1 MFRVVKFAAIA
12 AVALSLSA
20 CALTEDEITLAYAP
34 PAGTVATT
42 PGAEQVSV
50 GVNATDERMQY
61 QDRVSSK
68 KNGYGMEMAAIRS
81 TNSPI
86 DLLKAT
92 LEQELSAHGFKVGA
106 GGATVTAKVLRFYN
120 DYKTGMFSG
129 DAVAD
134 ITVNLE
140 VKDAA
145 GKIVYSRA
153 LQSQGA
159 LKGIGIANGSNAKQ
173 ALEMA
178 LTNAMAQLRND
189 TAFYGA
195 LAATGAKPAGG
206 KPTS

>member
-1 MFRVVKFAAIA
+1 MFRLGRIAAVV

-20 CALTEDEITLAYAP
+20 CALTEDEITLAYIP
-34 PAGTVATT
+34 PPGAATAAAGAEAVTVA
-42 PGAEQVSV
+42 VSAV
-50 GVNATDERMQY
+50 DERMQY

-86 DLLKAT
+86 ELLKSA
-92 LEQELSAHGFKVGA
+92 LEQEIATHGFKVGG
-106 GGATVTAKVLRFYN
+106 GGASVTAKVLRFYN

-134 ITVNLE
+134 ISLNLE
-140 VKDAA
+140 VKDTA
-145 GKIVYSRA
+145 GAVVYSRA

-159 LKGIGIANGSNAKQ
+159 LKNIQLANGSNAKT

-178 LTNAMAQLRND
+178 LTNAVAQLRAD
-189 TAFYGA
+189 AAFFNA
-195 LAATGAKPAGG
+195 LAATTAKAAGG